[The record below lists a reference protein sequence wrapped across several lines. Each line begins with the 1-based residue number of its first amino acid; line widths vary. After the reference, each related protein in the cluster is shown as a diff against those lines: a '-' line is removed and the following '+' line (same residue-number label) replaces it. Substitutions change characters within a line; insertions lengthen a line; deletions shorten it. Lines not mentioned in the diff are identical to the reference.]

1 MIHASLQEQLISLQQ
16 LLQQISSSHYLN
28 KSNMLGS
35 SSIGQH
41 VRHVVE
47 MMECLQN
54 GYETG
59 IVNYYERKRDSR
71 IETDKIFA
79 ANILQQLLLHLHQP
93 DKGLTLLQ
101 ETTNETVQTTFKRE
115 LLYNA
120 EHAIHHMALIKV
132 ALREMKIDIVNEN
145 FGMAP
150 ATIRYKQST
159 ACVQ

>member
-1 MIHASLQEQLISLQQ
+1 MIQASLQEQLISLQQ

-47 MMECLQN
+47 MMQCLLN

-59 IVNYYERKRDSR
+59 IVNYDERKRDNR
-71 IETDKIFA
+71 IETDKLFT
-79 ANILQQLLLHLHQP
+79 ANLLQELLLGLQQP
-93 DKGLTLLQ
+93 DKGLSLQ
-101 ETTNETVQTTFKRE
+101 QEANNETVQTTYKRE
-115 LLYNA
+115 LLYNT

-132 ALREMKIDIVNEN
+132 ALREMGIDIKNEN
-145 FGMAP
+145 FGVAP